1 LAATEARLKEERAE
15 LCARLDSAARGG
27 AGAGPS
33 LSAAASSSGGGD
45 GGGDATDWSGGGGGA
60 CWPGREAPAPSP
72 QPAADPEPTAQ
83 PAAGATPPAAW
94 PDPGARSSGEP
105 PPLADAQCPR
115 EPPPR
120 PPPGLDCDAGAAGG
134 AASAA
139 APRFD
144 PLTEQSEVAEALAA
158 NTARVGAALQL
169 HMTLA
174 YAVLTDAQRARLGG
188 VCFPVPCNTG
198 KTTAALAHLLRFAP
212 AALPPAAGADLRR
225 QMAAW
230 VARGAGPRRRWV
242 ICPGGGP
249 SGGGPAEDGA
259 GGGWRGGG
267 LPAGGGC
274 GPGPTAAAAAA
285 PAAAA
290 PPSWSAG
297 GSTIDFLTHAS

>member
-158 NTARVGAALQL
+158 NAARVGAALQL
-169 HMTLA
+169 HMTLG
-174 YAVLTDAQRARLGG
+174 YAILTDAQRARLGG

-198 KTTAALAHLLRFAP
+198 KTIAALAHLLRFAP
-212 AALPPAAGADLRR
+212 AALPPAAGADLRGET
-225 QMAAW
+225 AAW

-242 ICPGGGP
+242 ICPGGAP
-249 SGGGPAEDGA
+249 DGGASGA
-259 GGGWRGGG
+259 GGCCPEDAIG
-267 LPAGGGC
+267 
-274 GPGPTAAAAAA
+274 GPGAAAAVATAA

-290 PPSWSAG
+290 AAVAAVVPSSSSG
-297 GSTIDFLTHAS
+297 GSTSGYCTRAA